1 MNFPPNPMSVQR
13 TTGRQNRGAKEAG
26 GWLKKRETHHTK
38 SKKWNKRLPLPLPNS
53 FVIHPSSSS
62 TSPDGTSLVRHRE
75 PTPRRAY
82 HQHQCKCITGE
93 DDPWRRRERSA
104 ASRAKTTAAAFG
116 TDSYDDAV
124 GRPRGMFWRER

>member
-62 TSPDGTSLVRHRE
+62 TSPDGTSSATANQRRGE
-75 PTPRRAY
+75 PTINTNVSAHRGKMIHGAGGSVPRLVGP
-82 HQHQCKCITGE
+82 K
-93 DDPWRRRERSA
+93 RRL
-104 ASRAKTTAAAFG
+104 
-116 TDSYDDAV
+116 
-124 GRPRGMFWRER
+124 RPLVLIPTMML